1 MPNAAKQAA
10 RQKGPAVSS
19 GDENTCLCPW
29 VTEIIGR
36 SFYEAVL
43 QANIHAVL
51 LERFSSARKSWPLR
65 MQGETY
71 AQKTSCFRE
80 WSAQNPAVELRMKPA
95 NYQGPLPS
103 CMFKERG
110 NRKRVSTKH

>member
-51 LERFSSARKSWPLR
+51 LERLSSARKSWPLR
-65 MQGETY
+65 MQGETS

-95 NYQGPLPS
+95 NYQGPPPKLHVQREEEQ
-103 CMFKERG
+103 KE
-110 NRKRVSTKH
+110 SEH